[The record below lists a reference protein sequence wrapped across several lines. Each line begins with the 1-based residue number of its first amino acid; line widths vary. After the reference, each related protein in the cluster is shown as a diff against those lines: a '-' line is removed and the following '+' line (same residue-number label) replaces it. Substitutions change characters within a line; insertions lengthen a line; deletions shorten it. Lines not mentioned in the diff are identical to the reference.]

1 MPEQFLPFLG
11 VVLVLT
17 ITPGPDM
24 VLVLRNGMSSGPRAA
39 WITGFGCC
47 TGIAL
52 YALTAAFGLAAF
64 LQTSPQAFEVVR
76 WVGAL
81 YLVYLGIRAV
91 LAARNVRHA
100 GPGGAFEA
108 GSGVPVGEAYR
119 QGVISNVLNPK
130 IALLF
135 LTLIPQF
142 ITVAEPK
149 MRTSVILAITFL
161 GIAIVWWSLFA
172 VGLRAIGAM
181 LSKRANRVWIE
192 RLAGVVLIA
201 LGARIILG

>member
-17 ITPGPDM
+17 VTPGPDM
-24 VLVLRNGMSSGPRAA
+24 VLVLRNGLSSGPRTA
-39 WITGFGCC
+39 WVTGLGCC

-52 YALTAAFGLAAF
+52 YALAAAFGLAAF
-64 LQTSPQAFEVVR
+64 LQTSPQAFDIVR

-81 YLVYLGIRAV
+81 YLAYLGIRTV
-91 LAARNVRHA
+91 LATRKVRHA
-100 GPGGAFEA
+100 ETGGAVEMGTA
-108 GSGVPVGEAYR
+108 LPVGEAYR

-142 ITVAEPK
+142 ITVTEPK
-149 MRTSVILAITFL
+149 TQTSVILAVTFL
-161 GIAIVWWSLFA
+161 GIAILWWSMFA
-172 VGLRAIGAM
+172 AGLRAIGA
-181 LSKRANRVWIE
+181 LLTKRTSRIWVE

-201 LGARIILG
+201 LGARIIFG